1 MIKIYY
7 FSGSGNTLKV
17 ANKVK
22 ESFEKHEL
30 ICELIKMEDLSNGV
44 LVEDLVNVEYIGLM
58 FPVAIQSTFPLVW
71 DFIEKLPQVNNQ
83 KIFMIDTM
91 EAFSGGIVGP
101 LKKSLKL
108 KGYECVGALELK
120 MTSSIQTKEIDKQK
134 LHDKNLVAINDVE
147 KFIDKLLVGK
157 TRWRRIP
164 ILSDWMRHI
173 SVGKGI
179 WVKHSQKLEIDH
191 EACVHC
197 KMCIRDCPV
206 KALDYISEKVV
217 IDHNKCNSCMRCVHH
232 CPVDAFSLEGK
243 KVIRNNES

>member
-22 ESFEKHEL
+22 ESFEKHER

-44 LVEDLVNVEYIGLM
+44 LVEDLVNIEYIGLM

-71 DFIEKLPQVNNQ
+71 DFIENLPQVNNQ

-108 KGYECVGALELK
+108 KGYNCVGALELK

-134 LHDKNLVAINDVE
+134 LHDKNLAAINDVE

-157 TRWRRIP
+157 TRWGRIP
-164 ILSDWMRHI
+164 ILSDWMRYI
-173 SVGKGI
+173 STGKGI
-179 WVKHSQKLEIDH
+179 WVKHSQKLEVDY
-191 EACVHC
+191 EACVQC
-197 KMCIRDCPV
+197 KICIRDCPV
-206 KALDYISEKVV
+206 KALEFIDEKVV

-232 CPVDAFSLEGK
+232 CPVDAFSLKGK
-243 KVIRNNES
+243 KVIRNN